1 MEYWGKPA
9 FDKFTQEALARLA
22 VEKPDE
28 GIYRRVL
35 DHWDRAA
42 KPLDGMGRFETL
54 TARIGAVLGSEE
66 MDISRKAVII
76 MCSDNGIVEE
86 GIS

>member
-42 KPLDGMGRFETL
+42 KPLDGMGRFDRGRAGE
-54 TARIGAVLGSEE
+54 
-66 MDISRKAVII
+66 
-76 MCSDNGIVEE
+76 
-86 GIS
+86 